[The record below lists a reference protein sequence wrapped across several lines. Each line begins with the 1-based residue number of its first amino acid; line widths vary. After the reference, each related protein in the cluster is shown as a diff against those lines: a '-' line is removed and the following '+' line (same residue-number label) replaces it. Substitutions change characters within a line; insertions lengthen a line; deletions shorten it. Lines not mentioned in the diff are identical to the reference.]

1 MTALFRRITK
11 RQFFM
16 NYSLRIL
23 TAVLLTAGAMHSR
36 AATLTLFAGGGAKAT
51 GLATDCRLADP
62 FATDFDAAGNTY
74 ICEMTNNRVVK
85 VDSRGQ
91 LTVFAGTTKKGG
103 AGDGGA
109 AADAELNGPHHL
121 IVAKNGDVFI
131 ADTWNWKVRRID
143 AATGVITTFAGTGQR
158 GYSGD
163 GGAAKSAQF
172 SGTYSLAFDA
182 AQENLFVADLENRRV
197 RAIEMATGKAR
208 LIAGNGQK
216 GIPTNGSDAATSPLL
231 DPRAVAVAASG
242 DVYILERGGHALRVV
257 DTKGKIRTVVCTG
270 KAGGVTPTTN
280 PLEVTLKGPKHLW
293 VDRDDTVLIV
303 DSENDAL
310 RRYVPKENKVLLV
323 AGTGKRGA
331 TLHSVP
337 LKTELR
343 HPHGVNVDAKG
354 RIYISDS
361 MNSRVLRITP

>member
-1 MTALFRRITK
+1 
-11 RQFFM
+11 M
-16 NYSLRIL
+16 NCLLQIL
-23 TAVLLTAGAMHSR
+23 TAVLLITGTMPSR

-62 FATDFDAAGNTY
+62 FATDFDAQGNTY

-85 VDSRGQ
+85 VDARGQ
-91 LTVFAGTTKKGG
+91 LTLFAGTTKKGG

-121 IVAKNGDVFI
+121 VVAKNGDVFI
-131 ADTWNWKVRRID
+131 ADTWNWKIRRVD
-143 AATGVITTFAGTGQR
+143 AKSGVITTFAGTGTK
-158 GYSGD
+158 GYKGD
-163 GGAAKSAQF
+163 GGPAKSADF
-172 SGTYSLAFDA
+172 SGIYSLSFDA

-197 RAIEMATGKAR
+197 RAIEMATGKVR

-216 GIPTNGSDAATSPLL
+216 AVPTNGSNAATSPLF

-242 DVYILERGGHALRVV
+242 DVYILERGGNALRVV
-257 DTKGKIRTVVCTG
+257 DSKGKIRTVVGTG
-270 KAGGVTPTTN
+270 KAGGVTPTTA

-303 DSENDAL
+303 DSENDVL

-331 TLHSVP
+331 ALNSDP
-337 LKTELR
+337 LKTEFR

-354 RIYISDS
+354 RIYVSDS
-361 MNSRVLRITP
+361 NNSRVLRITP